1 MGSRW
6 SLTPG
11 GHLCFPAASLSG
23 HPWACSVPWPSA
35 TCHFLNFPSRP
46 WVLPVARCWLW
57 GSEAG
62 GAASVVPRT
71 ELGRQERSGMGHP
84 SFCPG
89 VLYES
94 LGNRDLL
101 PPRPPCIFSAP
112 SWAGGR
118 SQRPAVVCPGGPLL
132 PVTPETI
139 GRPGSALCGAGP
151 GPHYPPS
158 ARGIEQ
164 EGRGPQC
171 ARPRVRGGGKGRLA
185 RAPCCNAALS

>member
-1 MGSRW
+1 MGPPW

-11 GHLCFPAASLSG
+11 GHVCFPAASLSG

-35 TCHFLNFPSRP
+35 ACHFLNFLSRP

-71 ELGRQERSGMGHP
+71 ELGRQGRSGMGHP
-84 SFCPG
+84 SFCPC

-101 PPRPPCIFSAP
+101 PPRPPVYFL
-112 SWAGGR
+112 
-118 SQRPAVVCPGGPLL
+118 GPF
-132 PVTPETI
+132 VGWRQVPEASR
-139 GRPGSALCGAGP
+139 GVPGS
-151 GPHYPPS
+151 PP
-158 ARGIEQ
+158 ARH
-164 EGRGPQC
+164 
-171 ARPRVRGGGKGRLA
+171 
-185 RAPCCNAALS
+185 S